1 MLLLAGDVLLH
12 PRQVVVDRVR
22 RRRRRRRA
30 VHALAQLVL
39 DGGASGGVVACRGP
53 ACENAG
59 HDGDAR
65 VFGLPL
71 GIVDA
76 QRFQRRETDCLGAP
90 GHVGRIGAVRK
101 KD

>member
-1 MLLLAGDVLLH
+1 MLFTHTNRLTLLLLLLSLFSFSLPLELFGERWAH
-12 PRQVVVDRVR
+12 T
-22 RRRRRRRA
+22 
-30 VHALAQLVL
+30 
-39 DGGASGGVVACRGP
+39 
-53 ACENAG
+53 ENAG